1 MWRGARSSPNPMPEK
16 SALRYTVQL
25 RRQHAH
31 LFDFELELDDPD
43 PQGQEFWLPV
53 WIPGSYLVREFARHI
68 VSIEAR
74 CGTRALALSKVAK
87 NRWRAAACTG
97 PLRLRWSVHAHDASV
112 RTAFLDASRAFF
124 NPPCLLLAVHGRE
137 REAHQLR
144 LEAPPQSPAWQ
155 VATTLPA
162 TEVDARGFGV
172 YRAASYD
179 ALVDHPLLIGDLLR
193 VPLRA
198 HGTPHELVFDQAAR
212 LHIDR
217 TRLRDDLKRVCETTI
232 ALFEPRRR
240 RAPFARYAFLTMP
253 SGAGGYG
260 GLEHADS
267 TALICADADLPHPR
281 EGSTRSAGYRRLLG
295 LCSHEYFHA
304 WNVKRM
310 RPALPGPLD
319 LEQENPSGLLWLFEG
334 FTSYYDDLLLRRAGL
349 LDDAQYLQTLA
360 RTVDAVLGAPGRQLQ
375 TLREAS
381 YDAWIKY
388 YRPDANSANA
398 TVSYYTQGALFAL
411 TLDLTLR
418 SRSAATL
425 DDVMRALWRR
435 HGAAGSPGVAEDELP
450 GLVREVSGL
459 DLRRLFA
466 RHVDGCAELPLRRL
480 LAAFG
485 VRWRHA
491 DADALSSL
499 GLRLDDAQG
508 WPQVRQVLSDSWAQR
523 AGLAPGDLL
532 IALDGERASVEAL
545 RRRHARS
552 RAGDVWRM
560 HLMRDARL
568 LELSA
573 ALGAP
578 LPGPVQLDFAPRAS
592 AAALRRR
599 RGWLD
604 GTPSTEMTKETR

>member
-1 MWRGARSSPNPMPEK
+1 MWRGARSSLNPMSDRPV
-16 SALRYTVQL
+16 LRYTVQL

-31 LFDFELELDDPD
+31 LFDVELELDDPD

-53 WIPGSYLVREFARHI
+53 WIPGSYLVREFAKH
-68 VSIEAR
+68 VVAIEAR
-74 CGTRALALSKVAK
+74 CGGRPLALTKVTK
-87 NRWRAAACTG
+87 NRWRAAACRG
-97 PLRLRWSVHAHDASV
+97 PLTLRWSVHAHDASV
-112 RTAFLDASRAFF
+112 RTAYLDASRAFF

-137 REAHQLR
+137 HDAHQLR
-144 LEAPPQSPAWQ
+144 IEPPAPAPHWQ
-155 VATTLPA
+155 VATTLA
-162 TEVDARGFGV
+162 AADVDARGFGS
-172 YRAASYD
+172 YRAGSYD
-179 ALVDHPLLIGDLLR
+179 ALADHPVLIGDLLR

-212 LHIDR
+212 LQLDR
-217 TRLRDDLKRVCETTI
+217 KLLRDDIKRVCEATI

-253 SGAGGYG
+253 SAAGGYG

-281 EGSTRSAGYRRLLG
+281 DGARSAGYRRLLG

-304 WNVKRM
+304 WNVKRI
-310 RPALPGPLD
+310 RPAALNPPD
-319 LEQENPSGLLWLFEG
+319 LERENPTGLLWLFEG

-349 LDDAQYLQTLA
+349 IDDAQYLQTLA
-360 RTVDAVLGAPGRQLQ
+360 RTVDVVLGAPGRHVQ

-388 YRPDANSANA
+388 YRPDANSTNA

-425 DDVMRALWRR
+425 DDVMRELWRR
-435 HGAAGSPGVAEDELP
+435 HGAAGSAGVTEHELP
-450 GLVREVSGL
+450 ALVREVSGL

-485 VRWRHA
+485 VSWRHGE
-491 DADALSSL
+491 ADALASL
-499 GLRLDDAQG
+499 GLKLDDAQG
-508 WPQVRQVLSDSWAQR
+508 WPLVRQVLSESWAQR

-532 IALDGERASVEAL
+532 IAIDGERASVDAL
-545 RRRHARS
+545 RRRHARA
-552 RAGDVWRM
+552 RAGDVWRV

-568 LELSA
+568 LELA
-573 ALGAP
+573 AP
-578 LPGPVQLDFAPRAS
+578 LAAPAPGPVQLELAPRAG

-599 RGWLD
+599 RAWLD
-604 GTPSTEMTKETR
+604 GTPSTETTKETR